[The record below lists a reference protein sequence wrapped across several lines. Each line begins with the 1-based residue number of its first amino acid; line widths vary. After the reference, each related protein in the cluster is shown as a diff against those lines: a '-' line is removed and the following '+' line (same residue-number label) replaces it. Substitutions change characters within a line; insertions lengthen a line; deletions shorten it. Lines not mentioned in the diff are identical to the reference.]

1 MRIDHQGV
9 LPFKVTEQNSRQL
22 LVGNTVVG
30 RVLQLLPGGEA
41 VMQLPQGMFR
51 VGVNADVK
59 ENVTYKMVVTE
70 LEPKL
75 VLKVVPQQ
83 AEALAQA
90 ARSPLA
96 QLGSELG
103 RMARQPLATPEPLQ
117 AQGRQ
122 LLESGAGADVK
133 QLVGELFKAKGDPKF
148 EQFVRAQETFNA
160 VQAPPFVV
168 QAFHIPHLGPF
179 EQVRFRLEAPKGEVI
194 DSDHARIVLFLE
206 TPKYGET
213 GIDLLVQKRHV
224 SVKVFNEQ
232 HDLSPFVNA
241 YEPLLGR
248 ALEASGYELS
258 RFSFE
263 AKRETA
269 LPDTFAPLGKVDQRI

>member
-9 LPFKVTEQNSRQL
+9 LPFKVTEQHSRQL

-30 RVLQLLPGGEA
+30 RVLQLLPGGDA
-41 VMQLPQGMFR
+41 VMQLPQGLFR

-83 AEALAQA
+83 IETQQV

-103 RMARQPLATPEPLQ
+103 RMARQPLDTPEPLQ

-122 LLESGAGADVK
+122 LLESGAGSDVK
-133 QLVGELFKAKGDPKF
+133 QLIGELFKGKGDPKF

-160 VQAPPFVV
+160 VQVPPFVV

-263 AKRETA
+263 AKQEA
-269 LPDTFAPLGKVDQRI
+269 VPDTFAPLGKVDQRI

>member
-83 AEALAQA
+83 IEAQQAQ
-90 ARSPLA
+90 RSPLA
-96 QLGSELG
+96 QLGIELG
-103 RMARQPLATPEPLQ
+103 RLARQPLATPEPLQ

-160 VQAPPFVV
+160 VQTPPFVV

-263 AKRETA
+263 AKRETV
-269 LPDTFAPLGKVDQRI
+269 PDTFAPLGKVDQRV

>member
-83 AEALAQA
+83 IEAQQAQ
-90 ARSPLA
+90 RSPLA

-103 RMARQPLATPEPLQ
+103 RLARQPLATPEPLQ

-168 QAFHIPHLGPF
+168 QAFHIPHFGPF

-263 AKRETA
+263 AKRETV
-269 LPDTFAPLGKVDQRI
+269 PDTFAPLGKVDQRV

>member
-83 AEALAQA
+83 IEAQQAQ
-90 ARSPLA
+90 RSPLA

-103 RMARQPLATPEPLQ
+103 RLARQPLATPEPLQ

-160 VQAPPFVV
+160 VQTPPFVV

-263 AKRETA
+263 AKRETVS
-269 LPDTFAPLGKVDQRI
+269 DTFAPLGKVDQRV

>member
-83 AEALAQA
+83 IEAQQAQ
-90 ARSPLA
+90 RSPLA

-103 RMARQPLATPEPLQ
+103 RLARQPLATPEPLQ

-160 VQAPPFVV
+160 VQTPPFVV

-179 EQVRFRLEAPKGEVI
+179 EQVQFRLEAPKGEVI

-263 AKRETA
+263 AKRETV
-269 LPDTFAPLGKVDQRI
+269 PDTFAPLGKVDQRV

>member
-83 AEALAQA
+83 IEAQQAQ
-90 ARSPLA
+90 RSPLA

-103 RMARQPLATPEPLQ
+103 RLARQPLATPEPLQ

-160 VQAPPFVV
+160 VQTPPFVV

-248 ALEASGYELS
+248 ALEAIGYELS

-263 AKRETA
+263 AKRETV
-269 LPDTFAPLGKVDQRI
+269 PDTFAPLGKVDQRV